1 MLGHPDVLDTAQIQH
16 GQISLQCILST
27 DEEGNIPVN
36 RYDDENGDVKRTDG
50 LMFKANLVSYILMPR
65 TSESGKLTIEMSAI
79 AQQPNVEWRF
89 LVQMA
94 IVTQSSQPDGT
105 LKKSDLADSD
115 VFEFGNRIPPLII
128 IIDGNIVK
136 LKLGIRYVHKMYN
149 VLPKFDDGDVLLRFT
164 NEKDEEVCTY
174 EALLR
179 MHSPV
184 LAHALDQ
191 TATREGGQKIL
202 TIDCCNANSFR
213 ELLYQ
218 IYPIQ
223 RPIYADFRALCNAAV
238 AFKVKTVLDKLCEHL
253 VNYEHLNFEE
263 KISEAS
269 KLGLDEAIEELIY
282 NAVKSGQWASMI
294 NRGFNPKAMFPEKTY
309 FGPICEAVIKAK
321 TLESNT
327 YCRNLKQS
335 IDFTSNSLANDSS
348 FIHLK
353 VQGKS
358 YFVNRGLLAIYN
370 NPRFAVGNNGEYCIA
385 KTVKLE
391 SVLAKYELR
400 MHDVIEQLL
409 HYLYGH
415 KRVLDVIYLRP
426 LIVFAD
432 YYKMEQLKS
441 ELEDMLLLEPPISP
455 EKLLDHLYYAHH
467 YNLTNLERLTL
478 VRMDGSYQEVAQKV
492 VQIPDFKHLLD
503 AEFQEKIKKSMNALW
518 SKMFKQLTLNNRMY
532 KSLPAPARTRY
543 VSDNGHGG
551 PLLPVEELDLATLV
565 NMNPDDIFGEE
576 QELIVLP

>member
-1 MLGHPDVLDTAQIQH
+1 MVLGHPDVLNTPQIQH
-16 GQISLQCILST
+16 GQTSLQCTLST
-27 DEEGNIPVN
+27 DEEGNIPVI
-36 RYDDENGDVKRTDG
+36 RYENKNGDVEHMDG
-50 LMFKANLVSYILMPR
+50 LIFKANLVDYILMPR
-65 TSESGKLTIEMSAI
+65 TSENGKSTIEMSAI

-105 LKKSDLADSD
+105 LKKSYLADSD
-115 VFEFGNRIPPLII
+115 VFEFGNRIPPLIFI
-128 IIDGNIVK
+128 VNGNIVK
-136 LKLGIRYVHKMYN
+136 LKLGIRYVHKLYN
-149 VLPKFDDGDVLLRFT
+149 VLPKYDDGDVLLKFT

-191 TATREGGQKIL
+191 AATLEGGQKIL
-202 TIDCCNANSFR
+202 TIDCCDANSFR

-238 AFKVKTVLDKLCEHL
+238 AFKVKTVLDKLCDHL
-253 VNYEHLNFEE
+253 VNYEHLNFEQ
-263 KISEAS
+263 KIIEAS

-282 NAVKSGQWASMI
+282 NAVKSGQWACMI
-294 NRGFNPKAMFPEKTY
+294 NKGFDPKAMFPEKTY

-327 YCRNLKQS
+327 YCRNLKQN

-358 YFVNRGLLAIYN
+358 FFVNRGLLAIYN
-370 NPRFAVGNNGEYCIA
+370 NPRFAIGNNGEYCIA

-391 SVLAKYELR
+391 AVLADDDLR

-409 HYLYGH
+409 HYLYGN
-415 KRVLDVIYLRP
+415 KRIVAAKYLRP

-432 YYKMEQLKS
+432 NYQMHQLKME
-441 ELEDMLLLEPPISP
+441 LEEMLLLEPPISP
-455 EKLLDHLYYAHH
+455 EILLDHLSYAHS
-467 YNLTNLERLTL
+467 YNLQNLERITL
-478 VRMDGSYQEVAQKV
+478 VRMDGGYQEVAQKM
-492 VQIPDFKHLLD
+492 VQMEDFVSLLD
-503 AEFQEKIKKSMNALW
+503 AEFQEKIKTSMNALW

-532 KSLPAPARTRY
+532 NSRPTPARTRM
-543 VSDNGHGG
+543 VSDNGRGG
-551 PLLPVEELDLATLV
+551 PVLPIEELDLASFV
-565 NMNPDDIFGEE
+565 NINPVDIFGDE
-576 QELIVLP
+576 QDLIV